1 MVDFRGCMAERPR
14 GGQDQQTAARQLLN
28 ALMSASGCGFLPAN
42 FLRIAFHDSGTF
54 STSKRGEGANGS
66 IRLEVAEPAN
76 QAGGQIPRTLDII
89 SDVQS
94 QLQAVGINLSFADL
108 VQLAAAEAVAI
119 AGGPRYSVPLGRVDS
134 NRRDTYNTF
143 PDPNDNIMV
152 LLNKFGGMG
161 LSVRDFV
168 ALSGAHTIGS
178 QTRSTPGRF
187 DNRHFQEI
195 LARRAPLPSD
205 NALMDNPAT
214 RSWVQAFANSEG
226 EFFQAFAAAM
236 LQVANMGANFG
247 FMG

>member
-1 MVDFRGCMAERPR
+1 MH
-14 GGQDQQTAARQLLN
+14 RQYLMFFWNEYFVAYLN
-28 ALMSASGCGFLPAN
+28 F
-42 FLRIAFHDSGTF
+42 I
-54 STSKRGEGANGS
+54 K
-66 IRLEVAEPAN
+66 I
-76 QAGGQIPRTLDII
+76 DI
-89 SDVQS
+89 
-94 QLQAVGINLSFADL
+94 FAYIHFF
-108 VQLAAAEAVAI
+108 VN
-119 AGGPRYSVPLGRVDS
+119 SVPLGRVDS